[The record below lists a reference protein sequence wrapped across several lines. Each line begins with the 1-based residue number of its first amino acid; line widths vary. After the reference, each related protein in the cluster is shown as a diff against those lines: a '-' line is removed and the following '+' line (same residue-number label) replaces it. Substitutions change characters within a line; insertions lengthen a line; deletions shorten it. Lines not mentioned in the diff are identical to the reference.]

1 MVRRRGRGCL
11 CQGTR
16 MPLFL
21 FCSTLFWS
29 HLERSQSLHTDPSG
43 AKSPSQQSRGGEPAE
58 AVSEPGSRVGCCTSG
73 RASCALQPWIWG
85 EPPTAGS
92 SQGPGGHQCP
102 GRLPGK
108 SNPCLGLLFQ
118 ARLSGW
124 PYCHLGPVAEL
135 IPSTGTMSM
144 CLCPRSQQLCGAG
157 AVTDYPR
164 FTDEETEVRV
174 ELYPDLRAPK

>member
-1 MVRRRGRGCL
+1 MVQRRGTGCL

-21 FCSTLFWS
+21 FRSTLFWG

-58 AVSEPGSRVGCCTSG
+58 AISEPGSRVGCCISG
-73 RASCALQPWIWG
+73 RASCTLQHRIWG

-92 SQGPGGHQCP
+92 GQGPGGHQCP

-108 SNPCLGLLFQ
+108 SKPCLGLLFQ

-124 PYCHLGPVAEL
+124 PYDHLGPVAEL

-144 CLCPRSQQLCGAG
+144 RLRPRSQQLCRAG
-157 AVTDYPR
+157 AMIIPVSQMR
-164 FTDEETEVRV
+164 KHR
-174 ELYPDLRAPK
+174 